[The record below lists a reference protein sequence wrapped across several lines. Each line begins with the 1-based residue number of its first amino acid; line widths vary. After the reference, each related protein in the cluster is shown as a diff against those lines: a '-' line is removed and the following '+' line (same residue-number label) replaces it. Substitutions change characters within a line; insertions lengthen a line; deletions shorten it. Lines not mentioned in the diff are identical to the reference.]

1 VKTYEQRTDQPF
13 SGDPIRAG
21 GLIML
26 AGAVRVREFPAK
38 HVSYFAGASAA
49 SAFERIVG
57 CSDELRH
64 VLGHVRKVAATDAT
78 VLITGESGTG
88 KEMIAQAIHENSR
101 RAGRPFTKVNCG
113 AITPSLIASELFGYE
128 RGAFTGA
135 IQRQIGRFE
144 AANGGTIFL
153 DEIGDVPPETQIAL
167 LRVLQERVFERVGS
181 PRAVPVDVRVLAATS
196 RDLDSAIE
204 WGTFRPDLFYRLN
217 VFPIHMP
224 PLRDRP
230 GDVPL
235 LARHFMHQFAAS
247 NERKI
252 ENIEPRTLECLKSY
266 DWPGNI
272 RELQNV
278 VERAV
283 ILCEGGTL
291 SIDEAWL
298 RPRKTSNVTALAEAL
313 SSQQREMIEAAL
325 YESRGRIAGPRGVA
339 GKLGMPRTT
348 LESRIRALRIDK
360 RRFMTGPADS
370 FGKT

>member
-1 VKTYEQRTDQPF
+1 
-13 SGDPIRAG
+13 
-21 GLIML
+21 ML
-26 AGAVRVREFPAK
+26 AGLARVREFPAK
-38 HVSYFAGASAA
+38 HRSHFGDAPAA
-49 SAFERIVG
+49 SAIEQMVG
-57 CSDELRH
+57 CSQELRH

-101 RAGRPFTKVNCG
+101 RAGGPFIKLNCG
-113 AITPSLIASELFGYE
+113 AIAPSLIASELFGYE

-135 IQRQIGRFE
+135 IQRHVGRFE

-167 LRVLQERVFERVGS
+167 LRVLQEREFERVGS
-181 PRAVPVDVRVLAATS
+181 PRAIPVDVRVLAATN

-204 WGTFRPDLFYRLN
+204 NGTFRSDLLYRLN

-230 GDVPL
+230 GDVTL
-235 LARHFMHQFAAS
+235 LARHFMRQFAAS
-247 NERKI
+247 NEKKI
-252 ENIEPRTLECLKSY
+252 ENIEPRTLDRLKSY

-298 RPRKTSNVTALAEAL
+298 RPRKTSNVTALDEAL

-325 YESRGRIAGPRGVA
+325 YQSRGRIAGARGA
-339 GKLGMPRTT
+339 AEMLGLPRTT
-348 LESRIRALRIDK
+348 LEYQIRALRINK
-360 RRFMTGPADS
+360 HKFKIAFS
-370 FGKT
+370 E

>member
-1 VKTYEQRTDQPF
+1 
-13 SGDPIRAG
+13 
-21 GLIML
+21 ML

-38 HVSYFAGASAA
+38 HVSHFADTPAA
-49 SAFERIVG
+49 SALEGIVG
-57 CSDELRH
+57 CSEGLRH

-101 RAGRPFTKVNCG
+101 RAGRPFIKANCA
-113 AITPSLIASELFGYE
+113 AIAPSLIASELFGYE

-135 IQRQIGRFE
+135 IQRHLGRFE

-167 LRVLQERVFERVGS
+167 LRVLQEREFERVGS
-181 PRAVPVDVRVLAATS
+181 PRAIPVDVRVLAATN

-204 WGTFRPDLFYRLN
+204 NGTFRSDLFYRLN

-224 PLRDRP
+224 PLRDRS

-235 LARHFMHQFAAS
+235 LARHFMHRFAAS
-247 NERKI
+247 NAKEI
-252 ENIEPRTLECLKSY
+252 EDIEPRTLGRLESY

-283 ILCEGGTL
+283 ILCEGDTL

-298 RPRKTSNVTALAEAL
+298 RRRKASNAGPLAETL
-313 SSQQREMIEAAL
+313 SSREREMIEAAIH
-325 YESRGRIAGPRGVA
+325 ESCGRIAGPWGA
-339 GKLGMPRTT
+339 AAKLGIPRTT
-348 LESRIRALRIDK
+348 LESRIRTLRIDK
-360 RRFMTGPADS
+360 FKFKIDPASRSGKHGPVDAQKS
-370 FGKT
+370 FKETSPDQTC